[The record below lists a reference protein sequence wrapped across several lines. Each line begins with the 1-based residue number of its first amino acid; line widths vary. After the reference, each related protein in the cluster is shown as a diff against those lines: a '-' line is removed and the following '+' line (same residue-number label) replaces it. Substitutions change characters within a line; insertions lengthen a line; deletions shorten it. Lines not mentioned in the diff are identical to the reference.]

1 MIDLFLLTAPIL
13 LLGVVALLR
22 FVGCTFTPQMI
33 YPPHFT
39 AAQPQVGAVA
49 LAWGEEASDPTE
61 LSYTLN
67 RTTPVDGN
75 TVQVGPLALTGTTP
89 SETPAGLYIS
99 NNTYTDSGL
108 NNGTTYNYTVAPVEG
123 TNTFQAS
130 NPLIA
135 IPVALLG
142 RQKGSTFNAANP
154 LAASLV
160 GLFLMNDG
168 TDLAQGT
175 AATDINIVDGRTA
188 IPTGGAPNQ
197 APTWVVADPSIQ
209 FNGGASLNSYLNAG
223 VDMSFNDMPTSMITI
238 VAKVF
243 IATIAQGGFCE
254 KNDGKPPNSDSG
266 FIFALTGNGAIH
278 IKVECSTR
286 SMVLETNANSV
297 PTNRWIQVAFTWDGT
312 QYDAATQIAPNSAC
326 SIFIDAQNQSGN
338 INAANSHNGTGTLDT
353 TKLSNSANFVIGN
366 VSYDFAGAFN
376 GKIAYLA
383 VYNGRILNAADL
395 ANLDANLPINQPSF
409 PS

>member
-22 FVGCTFTPQMI
+22 FVGCSFSPQVV
-33 YPPHFT
+33 YPPNFT
-39 AAQPQVGAVA
+39 AAQPQDGAAA

-61 LSYTLN
+61 LSYMLN
-67 RTTPVDGN
+67 RTTLVDSN
-75 TVQVGPLALTGTTP
+75 TVQVGPLALTGTSP

-99 NNTYTDSGL
+99 NYSYTDSGL
-108 NNGTTYNYTVAPVEG
+108 NNGTTYSYTIAPFEG
-123 TNTFQAS
+123 TSTLQAS
-130 NPLIA
+130 GSLIVV
-135 IPVALLG
+135 PVALLG
-142 RQKGSTFNAANP
+142 RQIGSTVNGANP
-154 LAASLV
+154 LALNLI

-175 AATDINIVDGRTA
+175 AATDINIVDQTPAVPKGV
-188 IPTGGAPNQ
+188 Q
-197 APTWVVADPSIQ
+197 VPTWVVADPSIQ
-209 FNGGASLNSYLNAG
+209 FNGGASLNSYLDAG
-223 VDMSFNDMPTSMITI
+223 VDTNFNDMPTSMITI

-243 IATIAQGGFCE
+243 ISTIAQGGFCE

-278 IKVECSTR
+278 IKVECSTQ

-297 PTNRWIQVAFTWDGT
+297 PTNQWVQVAFTWDGT
-312 QYDAATQIAPNSAC
+312 QYDSGTQIAPNSAC
-326 SIFIDAQNQSGN
+326 SIFIGGQNQSGN
-338 INAANSHNGTGTLDT
+338 INAANSHNGRGTLDT
-353 TKLSNSANFVIGN
+353 TKLSNRASFLIGN

-383 VYNGRILNAADL
+383 VYKDRILAAADL
-395 ANLDANLPINQPSF
+395 VNLDANLPINQPSF

>member
-22 FVGCTFTPQMI
+22 FVGCGFHPQVIGTPNL
-33 YPPHFT
+33 T
-39 AAQPQVGAVA
+39 AAQPQIGAVA
-49 LAWGEEASDPTE
+49 LAWGEEASDLSE
-61 LSYTLN
+61 LSYTVN

-75 TVQVGPLALTGTTP
+75 TVTVGPLALTGTTP
-89 SETPAGLYIS
+89 SETPGGVYTS
-99 NNTYTDSGL
+99 NYTYTDSGL
-108 NNGTTYNYTVAPVEG
+108 NNGTTYSYTIAPVEG

-130 NPLIA
+130 NSLTA

-142 RQKGSTFNAANP
+142 RQKGSTLNSANP

-175 AATDINIVDGRTA
+175 PATDINIVDGKTA
-188 IPTGGAPNQ
+188 IPAGGGPNQ

-223 VDMSFNDMPTSMITI
+223 VDAAFNDMPTSKITI

-266 FIFALTGNGAIH
+266 FIFALSGNGAIH
-278 IKVECSTR
+278 IKVECSTQ

-297 PTNRWIQVAFTWDGT
+297 PTNQWIQVAFTWDGT
-312 QYDAATQIAPNSAC
+312 QYNAATQTAPNSAC
-326 SIFIDAQNQSGN
+326 SIFVNGLNQSGN

-353 TKLSNSANFVIGN
+353 TKLSNNANFVIGN
-366 VSYDFAGAFN
+366 VSYDFPGAFN

-383 VYNGRILNAADL
+383 VYKGRILAAADL
-395 ANLDANLPINQPSF
+395 ASLDANLPINQPSF